1 MKKLLAILI
10 SLCMVSAFAV
20 PVFADANSDYIAAVK
35 AYQAQIAAKEA
46 AYTAAVDAYSK
57 NAKAKA
63 DADSAA
69 ILKAAKAA
77 QAKADADC
85 LAVIAAGKA
94 AQSQADARVAA
105 VIAAGKA
112 TQAKAD
118 AREAAYAKA
127 VKAYQDQI
135 DLVQVDWDGNIV
147 WKFDKTELIADGDKD
162 PVYMARQHHDFQREG
177 STVGYY
183 YPGGEPK
190 TDSGNTLI
198 LTHENLY
205 NHDISDKRLIDDKII
220 EVDWEGN
227 ILWSWRASDHFEQ
240 LGFDEAAKNALFR
253 NPCLQGEAGGDW
265 MHINSMSVL
274 GENKWYDQGDERFH
288 PDNIIIDARNSNI
301 LAIISKETG
310 DIVWRVG
317 PDFNESEATK
327 KLGWIIGQHH
337 LHMIPK
343 GLPGE
348 GDLLVFDNGGEGG
361 YGTPNPGALT
371 GVNNARRDYSRV
383 LQFNPVTLEITWQYT
398 PLEAGNLLFTDA
410 SKFYSS
416 YISSAQRLPNGNTLI
431 TEGSDGRLIEV
442 TPDHEIVWEYINPY
456 FNTILGQFTN
466 NMVYRAYRVPYE
478 WIPQVKKPEEISV
491 EPIDVETFRVPGS
504 LVGNGLGKVTTI
516 AGVDPNA
523 RLMTGG
529 GASEDEDEEINFCVA
544 TVKKSGLIK
553 K

>member
-1 MKKLLAILI
+1 MGYPSIFPTGTLIYNKDKTFNGYTVFPSAKGALLIDMNGREVQLWAGLGGFPNKILPGGYV
-10 SLCMVSAFAV
+10 MGTTGTR
-20 PVFADANSDYIAAVK
+20 P
-35 AYQAQIAAKEA
+35 
-46 AYTAAVDAYSK
+46 
-57 NAKAKA
+57 
-63 DADSAA
+63 
-69 ILKAAKAA
+69 
-77 QAKADADC
+77 
-85 LAVIAAGKA
+85 GK
-94 AQSQADARVAA
+94 
-105 VIAAGKA
+105 
-112 TQAKAD
+112 
-118 AREAAYAKA
+118 
-127 VKAYQDQI
+127 KAYQDQI

-190 TDSGNTLI
+190 TDSGNTLL

-227 ILWSWRASDHFEQ
+227 ILWSWRASDHFDQ

-317 PDFNESEATK
+317 SDFNESEATK

-348 GDLLVFDNGGEGG
+348 GDLLIFDNGGEGG

-383 LQFNPVTLEITWQYT
+383 LQFNPITLEITWQYT

-416 YISSAQRLPNGNTLI
+416 YISGAQRLPNGNTLI

-442 TPDHEIVWEYINPY
+442 TPDHEVVWEYINPY

-478 WIPQVKKPEEISV
+478 WIPQVEKPEEISV

-516 AGVDPNA
+516 DGVDPNA

-529 GASEDEDEEINFCVA
+529 GASEDEDEEVNFCVA
-544 TVKKSGLIK
+544 TVKKSDLIK